1 MLLLCRKNGLAEF
14 PDSVT
19 ARGSKHINNLIEASK
34 QGYKSYLLFVVQRE
48 DCKTFKIAN
57 DIDPEYSSLLTIAL
71 KKKVKILCYDCKF
84 SSKGIKLNNKI
95 KFLNLMNNN
104 FLESFEKTRLAGS
117 IAASALDEV
126 NSIIKPGITTG
137 MIDKLCY
144 EFIRDNKAYS
154 APLYYQ
160 GISKVLLHFSKPRMY
175 AMEYLKIKH

>member
-1 MLLLCRKNGLAEF
+1 MLKEKKFGKDTRFDFLIIQNKIKSFVEVKNVTLSRDNGLAEF

-71 KKKVKILCYDCKF
+71 KKKVKVLCYDCKI

-95 KFLNLMNNN
+95 
-104 FLESFEKTRLAGS
+104 
-117 IAASALDEV
+117 
-126 NSIIKPGITTG
+126 
-137 MIDKLCY
+137 
-144 EFIRDNKAYS
+144 
-154 APLYYQ
+154 
-160 GISKVLLHFSKPRMY
+160 HF
-175 AMEYLKIKH
+175 